1 MQGSVLRARWT
12 LGCLVVTM
20 TVVAG
25 QAVAQ
30 SGASAD
36 ARLLE
41 AVQAGDRVLA
51 RTLVQQGIDVNA
63 AEADGTTALHWAAY
77 RGDPETTQLLIRAGA
92 AVEAENRY
100 GVTPLTLACT
110 RGAASVVEALL
121 RAGAEANASSP
132 DGEPVL
138 MTAARSG
145 NVDVLRALVTQG
157 ANVHAVEAWRGQTA
171 VMWAAAENHALALR
185 FLVEQGADIHVRS
198 SGGFTALMFAVRGG
212 RAAAVRT
219 LLSLGANVNDTIQP
233 ATEPEEPVGFG
244 FVQTGPQVGSSALA
258 LAITNAHFELAIYLL
273 EQGADPNAADQG
285 WTGLHQLAYTRRP
298 NQGKGLAPPEPTGN
312 VGSLDLARAL
322 LAHGADVNARQTK
335 EIRDGNRNLL
345 RRVGATPFLLAAKH
359 ADVPLMRLLADH
371 GADPQVPTEQG
382 ATPLMVA
389 AGVGIFNPGESAGT
403 NEEAFEA
410 VTLAYALG
418 DTDVNAVDAGGYTA
432 LHGAALRGANPIA
445 QFLVDKGAV
454 LDAQTKR
461 EGWTPLRIASGVLYT
476 GTVKRADHT
485 AELLL
490 QLMRERGLSVDAEA
504 VNSVAEPPPRRR

>member
-1 MQGSVLRARWT
+1 M
-12 LGCLVVTM
+12 
-20 TVVAG
+20 
-25 QAVAQ
+25 
-30 SGASAD
+30 
-36 ARLLE
+36 
-41 AVQAGDRVLA
+41 
-51 RTLVQQGIDVNA
+51 
-63 AEADGTTALHWAAY
+63 
-77 RGDPETTQLLIRAGA
+77 
-92 AVEAENRY
+92 
-100 GVTPLTLACT
+100 
-110 RGAASVVEALL
+110 
-121 RAGAEANASSP
+121 
-132 DGEPVL
+132 
-138 MTAARSG
+138 
-145 NVDVLRALVTQG
+145 
-157 ANVHAVEAWRGQTA
+157 
-171 VMWAAAENHALALR
+171 
-185 FLVEQGADIHVRS
+185 
-198 SGGFTALMFAVRGG
+198 
-212 RAAAVRT
+212 
-219 LLSLGANVNDTIQP
+219 
-233 ATEPEEPVGFG
+233 
-244 FVQTGPQVGSSALA
+244 
-258 LAITNAHFELAIYLL
+258 
-273 EQGADPNAADQG
+273 
-285 WTGLHQLAYTRRP
+285 
-298 NQGKGLAPPEPTGN
+298 
-312 VGSLDLARAL
+312 
-322 LAHGADVNARQTK
+322 AHGANVNARQTK

-504 VNSVAEPPPRRR
+504 VNSVAEPPPRQR